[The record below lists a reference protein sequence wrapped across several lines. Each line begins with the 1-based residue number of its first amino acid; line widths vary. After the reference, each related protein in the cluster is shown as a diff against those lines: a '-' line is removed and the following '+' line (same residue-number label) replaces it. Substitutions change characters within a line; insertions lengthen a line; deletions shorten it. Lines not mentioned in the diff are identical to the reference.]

1 MLRWRRQEQV
11 GVLPTMRTHSRQ
23 ASHFRREFQVAGAV
37 LALAFQELGSIH
49 LLALNLQIRR
59 NHQLDSNVFC
69 DIDTVMSTGNK
80 YIQEHSARLEDLF
93 ITRRQFL
100 QRAGMG
106 LGMLGLTALLSEE
119 LARSSA
125 SGEEVANL
133 LPRRA
138 PLPAK
143 AKHVIHIFAQGAP
156 SHVDT
161 WDPKPTLTQYDG
173 KTIPGMEGVAM
184 ASPFK
189 FEKKGRSG
197 IEVSEVFP
205 KLGELV
211 DDLAVVRSM
220 YTDIPAHE
228 VATVFMNTGSTRLAR
243 PSLGSWVLYGLGT
256 ENQNMPGYISLRP
269 GGTPS
274 GGSANWQSSFLPGV
288 YQGVSINTKLPGVHQ
303 LIQNIRNQYTSLPEQ
318 RRQLDL
324 VHKLNELHSQN
335 LQKDAQL
342 EARLQAYEMA
352 FKMQTEATDA
362 FDLNREPP
370 EVRNAYGRTPQAN
383 QLLIARRLIE
393 RGVRFVQVW
402 AGGWDHHQDIE
413 ERLPERAREIDQP
426 LAALIADLKQ
436 RNLFESTLI
445 IWGGEFGRKPV
456 RDRNGND
463 NPGRDHNAK
472 AFTTVLAGGGVKGGT
487 IYGAT
492 DEFGAA
498 AMENKVHIHDLHATI
513 LALLGFDHQK
523 LTYRYNGR
531 DFRLTDVS
539 GQVVKSLIA

>member
-1 MLRWRRQEQV
+1 
-11 GVLPTMRTHSRQ
+11 
-23 ASHFRREFQVAGAV
+23 
-37 LALAFQELGSIH
+37 
-49 LLALNLQIRR
+49 
-59 NHQLDSNVFC
+59 
-69 DIDTVMSTGNK
+69 MSADNK
-80 YIQEHSARLEDLF
+80 YIREHSPSLEDHFL
-93 ITRRQFL
+93 TRRQFL

-106 LGMLGLTALLSEE
+106 FGALSLTALLGQNFF
-119 LARSSA
+119 ASSA
-125 SGEEVANL
+125 QAEAIATIT
-133 LPRRA
+133 PRE
-138 PLPAK
+138 PPFPAK
-143 AKHVIHIFAQGAP
+143 AKHVVHVFAQGAP

-161 WDPKPTLTQYDG
+161 WDPKPALAQYDG
-173 KTIPGMEGVAM
+173 KSIPNMDGVAM

-189 FEKKGRSG
+189 FSPQGNSG

-205 KLGELV
+205 KLGALV
-211 DDLAVVRSM
+211 DDMAVIRSM

-228 VATVFMNTGSTRLAR
+228 VATVFMNTGSTRFVR
-243 PSLGSWVLYGLGT
+243 PSMGSWVLYGLGT
-256 ENQNMPGYISLRP
+256 ENQNMPGYVSLRP

-274 GGSANWQSSFLPGV
+274 GGSANWQSAFLPGI
-288 YQGVSINTKLPGVHQ
+288 YQGVSINTKIAQVNQ
-303 LIQNIRNQYTSLPEQ
+303 LIANIRNPYTPLKEQ

-342 EARLQAYEMA
+342 EARLEAYEMA

-362 FDLNREPP
+362 FDISKEPAEMREL
-370 EVRNAYGRTPQAN
+370 YGRSAQGN
-383 QLLIARRLIE
+383 QMLIARRLIE

-402 AGGWDHHQDIE
+402 AGGWDHHQDLE
-413 ERLPERAREIDQP
+413 ERLPERARDIDQP
-426 LAALIADLKQ
+426 LAAFITDLKQ
-436 RNLFESTLI
+436 RGLFDSTLV

-472 AFTTVLAGGGVKGGT
+472 AFTTLLAGGGVKGGT
-487 IYGAT
+487 VYGAT

-498 AMENKVHIHDLHATI
+498 AIQDKVHIHDLHATI

-539 GQVVKSLIA
+539 GDVVKSVIA

>member
-1 MLRWRRQEQV
+1 
-11 GVLPTMRTHSRQ
+11 
-23 ASHFRREFQVAGAV
+23 
-37 LALAFQELGSIH
+37 
-49 LLALNLQIRR
+49 LALNLQRIR
-59 NHQLDSNVFC
+59 NLTLVFRVC
-69 DIDTVMSTGNK
+69 YGIDTVMSADNK
-80 YIQEHSARLEDLF
+80 YIREHSPRLDDLF
-93 ITRRQFL
+93 VTRRQFL

-106 LGMLGLTALLSEE
+106 FGALGLAALLGEE
-119 LARSSA
+119 LMGTKASA
-125 SGEEVANL
+125 MESVASL
-133 LPRRA
+133 LPKS
-138 PLPAK
+138 PQFPAK
-143 AKHVIHIFAQGAP
+143 AKHVVHIFAQGAP

-161 WDPKPTLTQYDG
+161 WDPKPALTQYDG
-173 KTIPGMEGVAM
+173 KTIPGSDGVAM

-189 FEKKGRSG
+189 FSKKGRSG

-205 KLGELV
+205 KLGEMV
-211 DDLAVVRSM
+211 DDLSIIRSM

-243 PSLGSWVLYGLGT
+243 PSVGSWVLYGLGT

-269 GGTPS
+269 GGTPP
-274 GGSANWQSSFLPGV
+274 GGSSNWQASFLPGV
-288 YQGVSINTKLPGVHQ
+288 YQGVSINTKVPNVNQ
-303 LIQNIRNQYTSLPEQ
+303 LIENIRNPYTGLPEQ

-335 LQKDAQL
+335 MQKEAQL

-362 FDLNREPP
+362 FDLNKEPATMREL
-370 EVRNAYGRTPQAN
+370 YGRNTQGN

-413 ERLPERAREIDQP
+413 DRLPERAKEIDAP
-426 LAALIADLKQ
+426 LAAFITDLKQ
-436 RNLFESTLI
+436 RNLFDSTLI
-445 IWGGEFGRKPV
+445 IWGGEFGRKPS

-472 AFTTVLAGGGVKGGT
+472 AFTTVLAGGGVRGGT
-487 IYGAT
+487 VYGAT

-498 AMENKVHIHDLHATI
+498 AVENKVHIHDLHATI
-513 LALLGFDHQK
+513 LALLGFDHEK

-531 DFRLTDVS
+531 DFRLTNVS
-539 GQVVKSLIA
+539 GQVVKGVIA

>member
-1 MLRWRRQEQV
+1 MLTFTLKR
-11 GVLPTMRTHSRQ
+11 
-23 ASHFRREFQVAGAV
+23 
-37 LALAFQELGSIH
+37 LGFSH
-49 LLALNLQIRR
+49 LLAFILQSWRNLT
-59 NHQLDSNVFC
+59 SAGSVCC
-69 DIDTVMSTGNK
+69 DIDAFMSTRNK
-80 YIQEHSARLEDLF
+80 YLQGHEPRLDHHF
-93 ITRRQFL
+93 VTRRQFL

-106 LGMLGLTALLSEE
+106 FGLLGLAAMLAEEALGSGVAGEG
-119 LARSSA
+119 LANIA
-125 SGEEVANL
+125 
-133 LPRRA
+133 PRPSPFPARA
-138 PLPAK
+138 K
-143 AKHVIHIFAQGAP
+143 QVIHVFAQGAP

-161 WDPKPTLTQYDG
+161 WDPKPGLAQYDG
-173 KTIPGMEGVAM
+173 KTLPGLDGVAM

-189 FEKKGRSG
+189 FAKRGTSG

-205 KLGELV
+205 KIGEVV
-211 DDLAVVRSM
+211 DELSVIRSC

-243 PSLGSWVLYGLGT
+243 PSLGSWVLYGLGS

-269 GGTPS
+269 GGTPP
-274 GGSANWQSSFLPGV
+274 GGSSNWQASFLPGV
-288 YQGVSINTKLPGVHQ
+288 YQGVSINTKLPSVTQ
-303 LIQNIRNQYTSLPEQ
+303 MIQNIRSQYLPLSEQ

-324 VHKLNELHSQN
+324 VYKLNELHSQN

-342 EARLQAYEMA
+342 EARLQAFEMA

-362 FDLNREPP
+362 FNLNKEPAAIRDL
-370 EVRNAYGRTPQAN
+370 YGRTAQGN

-413 ERLPERAREIDQP
+413 ERLPERAKEIDQP
-426 LAALIADLKQ
+426 LAALITDLKQ
-436 RNLFESTLI
+436 RNLLDSTLV

-456 RDRNGND
+456 RDRNEND

-472 AFTTVLAGGGVKGGT
+472 AFTTILAGGGVKRGT
-487 IYGAT
+487 VYGAT

-498 AMENKVHIHDLHATI
+498 AVENKVHVHDLHATI

-539 GQVVKSLIA
+539 GEIVRGVIA

>member
-1 MLRWRRQEQV
+1 
-11 GVLPTMRTHSRQ
+11 
-23 ASHFRREFQVAGAV
+23 
-37 LALAFQELGSIH
+37 
-49 LLALNLQIRR
+49 
-59 NHQLDSNVFC
+59 
-69 DIDTVMSTGNK
+69 MSTDNK
-80 YIQEHSARLEDLF
+80 FIREHSAGLEDLF
-93 ITRRQFL
+93 ITRRKFL

-106 LGMLGLTALLSEE
+106 FGMLSLAALL
-119 LARSSA
+119 
-125 SGEEVANL
+125 GEEFFTTAARAEATPGL
-133 LPRRA
+133 EPRTP

-143 AKHVIHIFAQGAP
+143 AKRVVHIFAQGAP

-161 WDPKPTLTQYDG
+161 WDPKPALAQYDG
-173 KTIPGMEGVAM
+173 KSIPNMDGVAM

-189 FEKKGRSG
+189 FNKMGKSG

-205 KLGELV
+205 KLGECA
-211 DDLAVVRSM
+211 DDLAVIRSM

-228 VATVFMNTGSTRLAR
+228 VATVMMNTGSRLVR
-243 PSLGSWVLYGLGT
+243 PSIGSWVLYGLGS

-269 GGTPS
+269 GGTPP
-274 GGSANWQSSFLPGV
+274 GGSANWQSAFLPGV
-288 YQGVSINTKLPGVHQ
+288 YQGVSINTKLPSVDQ
-303 LIQNIRNQYTSLPEQ
+303 LIQNIRNPYTPLTEQ

-324 VHKLNELHSQN
+324 VHKLNELHSLD
-335 LQKDAQL
+335 LQKDEQL
-342 EARLQAYEMA
+342 ETRLQAFEMA
-352 FKMQTEATDA
+352 FRMQTEATDA
-362 FDLNREPP
+362 FDLNKEPTSMREL
-370 EVRNAYGRTPQAN
+370 YGRTTQGN
-383 QLLIARRLIE
+383 QMLIARRLIE

-413 ERLPERAREIDQP
+413 DRLPERAREIDQP
-426 LAALIADLKQ
+426 LAAFITDLKQ
-436 RNLFESTLI
+436 RNLFDSTLI

-472 AFTTVLAGGGVKGGT
+472 AFSTVLAGGGVKGGT

-498 AMENKVHIHDLHATI
+498 AVENKVHVHDLHATI

-539 GQVVKSLIA
+539 GQIVNSVIA